1 MLLRALPL
9 LVAIAPL
16 LGACAG
22 SATSGLTTE
31 GAFARLPEEIGGFHK
46 TRPDS
51 SNGPGLIARFA
62 NPNRA
67 SVSVHALPPTR
78 RPGARDGEDGPE
90 VSTAVE
96 VFARATAVDAASRRE
111 DATFRHFGARVAES
125 GPSARCL
132 DVHLRGEA
140 PRRQLGCAAMLDR
153 RVFVVT
159 LVAPETVEPRHGA
172 RDPLLA
178 LTMRLLVALAGH
190 PPEPE
195 RAEAAPAAELPLPL
209 PGARPPGPPR
219 QAAPRAPAPA
229 PPLGPAF
236 RT

>member
-1 MLLRALPL
+1 MLPRALLL
-9 LVAIAPL
+9 LVTITPL

-46 TRPDS
+46 SRPDD

-62 NPNRA
+62 HPNRA
-67 SVSVHALPPTR
+67 SASVHALPPTR
-78 RPGARDGEDGPE
+78 RSGARDGEDGPE
-90 VSTAVE
+90 VSAAVE

-132 DVHLRGEA
+132 DVHLRGET

-159 LVAPETVEPRHGA
+159 LVAPETVEPRQGA

-178 LTMRLLVALAGH
+178 ITMRLLVALSGRA
-190 PPEPE
+190 PEPE
-195 RAEAAPAAELPLPL
+195 RAEAAPAIELPLPL

-219 QAAPRAPAPA
+219 QATPRAPAPA